1 MAELK
6 LDFPSMSGASDTRDS
21 WDAPQAEGAQSA
33 AQKLYPAMGETPE
46 AFDSA
51 NFDQKQW
58 SPAERAEVDRVISFL
73 RDIDPSG
80 SKFGRQWAREAGDAE
95 GNRLGDSRIHVAA
108 VARAAKKAD
117 DLISARFGPPQDGEK
132 RLSFNMGTI
141 SRSEKMALQA
151 EIEGFLNHELMRAD
165 AEYIQRA
172 KRSLSKA

>member
-6 LDFPSMSGASDTRDS
+6 LDFPSMSGEIATRDS
-21 WDAPQAEGAQSA
+21 WQDAPVDEQSKAQTM
-33 AQKLYPAMGETPE
+33 YPAMNETAE
-46 AFDSA
+46 SFDAA

-58 SPAERAEVDRVISFL
+58 SQQERADVSRALEFLKDVDP
-73 RDIDPSG
+73 DG
-80 SKFGRQWAREAGDAE
+80 SKFGKQWNREAGDPN
-95 GNRLGDSRIHVAA
+95 GNYLGNSRLHVQA

-132 RLSFNMGTI
+132 RLSFAMGQI

-165 AEYIQRA
+165 AEYIARS
-172 KRSLSKA
+172 KRSLQK